1 MNQFPT
7 FKIVI
12 DTREQAPLPIPRHW
26 YVRGTLKTADYSILG
41 YESAFAIER
50 KSLQDLVGSL
60 THGRARFMREMERL
74 KAFQFKRIL
83 VEAPYKSINAPCFD
97 FSLALPKAIRAS
109 VAKIETDFGIPFCF
123 ADGRKEA
130 THRVLYWAKYWVR
143 YHPLTPTGP
152 ANGP

>member
-1 MNQFPT
+1 MKQFPA

-26 YVRGTLKTADYSILG
+26 YVRGTLKTANYSILG

-60 THGRARFMREMERL
+60 THGRARFERELDRL
-74 KAFQFKRIL
+74 AAFQFKRVL
-83 VEAPYKSINAPCFD
+83 VEAPYSALLCQDFQ
-97 FSLALPKAIRAS
+97 FSLARPRSIRAS
-109 VAKIETDFGIPFCF
+109 VAAFEARYGIPFVF
-123 ADGRKEA
+123 ADGRAEA
-130 THRVLYWAKYWVR
+130 VHHVMLWARYWLREQLK
-143 YHPLTPTGP
+143 TPTSP